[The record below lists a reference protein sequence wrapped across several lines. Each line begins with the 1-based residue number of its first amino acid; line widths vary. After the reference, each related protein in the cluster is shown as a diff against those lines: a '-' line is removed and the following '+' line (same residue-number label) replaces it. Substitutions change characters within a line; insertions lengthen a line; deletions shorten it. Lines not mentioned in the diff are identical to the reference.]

1 MAMRKTGYITILL
14 TGFLATLLLGSC
26 STDDVAELPLEEG
39 VPVRFEIKRDG
50 IMSRAP
56 GDAALSVNR
65 ILILPFRKTDEA
77 SSNDAANFIPE
88 YSAARQLDVNSF
100 PAVVTMLTL
109 SAASTYQLLVIGYN
123 RSDYDFTGGGGATK
137 RFNIGSTDTPATL
150 ANLYLQPVNPT
161 VVPEFFS
168 CFGNGYRGTTLVGPI
183 FKPSQINY
191 VTGTLKRLVSG
202 FTLEVTNVPAYVN
215 SMTLIA
221 EQLVTAT
228 RATDGTALTWQTAGD
243 GGTKTLATQAPVSG
257 KVSFNQFLLAIP
269 DSRKTLFYLDVSSYG
284 LFTERYT
291 VKLSDTPG
299 VVSGNRIIFTPNHWV
314 KVTGSYANINIGFTL
329 AGNINLDDNAWD
341 GLQ

>member
-269 DSRKTLFYLDVSSYG
+269 DSRKTL
-284 LFTERYT
+284 
-291 VKLSDTPG
+291 VKLPDTPG

-329 AGNINLDDNAWD
+329 AGDINLDDNAWD

>member
-1 MAMRKTGYITILL
+1 MAMRKAGYITILL

-50 IMSRAP
+50 VMSRAP

-77 SSNDAANFIPE
+77 LPNDAANFVPE

-100 PAVVTMLTL
+100 PAVVTMLNL
-109 SAASTYQLLVIGYN
+109 SASSTYQLLVIGYN
-123 RSDYDFTGGGGATK
+123 RSDYDFASGGGVTK
-137 RFNIGSTDTPATL
+137 RFNIGSTGNPATL

-168 CFGNGYRGTTLVGPI
+168 CFGSGYQGTTLVGPL

-191 VTGTLKRLVSG
+191 VTGTLKRLVSRL
-202 FTLEVTNVPAYVN
+202 TLEVTDIPAYVN

-228 RATDGTALTWQTAGD
+228 RATDGTALAWQTVGD
-243 GGTKTLATQAPVSG
+243 SGIKTLATQAPVSG

-269 DSRKTLFYLDVSSYG
+269 DSRKTLFYLDVSYG
-284 LFTERYT
+284 IFTERYT
-291 VKLSDTPG
+291 VKLPDTPG

-314 KVTGSYANINIGFTL
+314 KVTGNYANINIGFTL

>member
-1 MAMRKTGYITILL
+1 M
-14 TGFLATLLLGSC
+14 
-26 STDDVAELPLEEG
+26 
-39 VPVRFEIKRDG
+39 
-50 IMSRAP
+50 
-56 GDAALSVNR
+56 
-65 ILILPFRKTDEA
+65 
-77 SSNDAANFIPE
+77 
-88 YSAARQLDVNSF
+88 
-100 PAVVTMLTL
+100 
-109 SAASTYQLLVIGYN
+109 
-123 RSDYDFTGGGGATK
+123 
-137 RFNIGSTDTPATL
+137 

-168 CFGNGYRGTTLVGPI
+168 CFGNGYQGTTLVGPV

-202 FTLEVTNVPAYVN
+202 LTLEVTNIPAYVN

-228 RATDGTALTWQTAGD
+228 RATDGTALAWQTAGD
-243 GGTKTLATQAPVSG
+243 SGIKTLATQAPVSG
-257 KVSFNQFLLAIP
+257 KASFNQFLLAIP

>member
-1 MAMRKTGYITILL
+1 M
-14 TGFLATLLLGSC
+14 
-26 STDDVAELPLEEG
+26 
-39 VPVRFEIKRDG
+39 
-50 IMSRAP
+50 
-56 GDAALSVNR
+56 
-65 ILILPFRKTDEA
+65 
-77 SSNDAANFIPE
+77 
-88 YSAARQLDVNSF
+88 
-100 PAVVTMLTL
+100 
-109 SAASTYQLLVIGYN
+109 
-123 RSDYDFTGGGGATK
+123 
-137 RFNIGSTDTPATL
+137 
-150 ANLYLQPVNPT
+150 QPVNPT

-168 CFGNGYRGTTLVGPI
+168 CFGNGYRGATLVGPI

-191 VTGTLKRLVSG
+191 VTGTLKRLVIG

-269 DSRKTLFYLDVSSYG
+269 DSRKTLFYLDVSYG
-284 LFTERYT
+284 IFTERYT
-291 VKLSDTPG
+291 VKLPDTPG

-314 KVTGSYANINIGFTL
+314 KVTGNYANINIGFTL